1 MKLSKKN
8 LFLTLLSVCFV
19 LSSCEK
25 NDDDGSID
33 DDGPTVDCA
42 SKNIVVNTT
51 VKNANPCQNN
61 GEVLITAS
69 GSSGFTF
76 QINGGNFTSNS
87 EVKDLAAGSYSL
99 VVKDTDGCTKN
110 ATFTIAESGTAGPLF
125 TNVKALVSLKCAIPY
140 CHASNGSVPNVFS
153 TDCKIV
159 ERGFMMKTKAVD
171 GGMGNLTENEKKVI
185 SDWINGGGRF
195 ID

>member
-1 MKLSKKN
+1 MKLTKKN
-8 LFLTLLSVCFV
+8 LFLTLLSVSFV

-25 NDDDGSID
+25 NDDDVSSN
-33 DDGPTVDCA
+33 GPTVNCE

-51 VKNANPCQNN
+51 VKNASSCQNN

-69 GSSGFTF
+69 GSTGFTF
-76 QINGGNFTSNS
+76 QLNGGNFTSNS
-87 EVKDLAAGSYSL
+87 EIKDLAVGTYTL
-99 VVKDTDGCTKN
+99 VVKDVDGCTKN
-110 ATFTIAESGTAGPLF
+110 ATFTISENGTAGPLF

-140 CHASNGSVPNVFS
+140 CHSSNGSVPNIFN

-159 ERGFMMKTKAVD
+159 ERGQMMKTKAVD
-171 GGMGNLTENEKKVI
+171 GNMGNLTDNEKKVI
-185 SDWINGGGRF
+185 SDWLSSGGRF